1 MLTQQFV
8 ALAMVFNG
16 LADAPPPCNL
26 RNVLQSEVVELVTQ
40 LDRDWPIPADSQ
52 YIALSRAARE
62 RMKQAKESD
71 STPSLLQRA
80 VMISYTLHNAPDRV
94 QALGDNPFE
103 AGSLPF
109 NELALRLVDPGVK
122 NANPPALSTS
132 DEQKLCVLIKSGGL
146 RGPTAR

>member
-1 MLTQQFV
+1 MLTQQFMM
-8 ALAMVFNG
+8 LAVVFNG
-16 LADAPPPCNL
+16 LADAPPSCNL
-26 RNVLQSEVVELVTQ
+26 RSVLQTEVSELVTQ
-40 LDRDWPIPADSQ
+40 LDRDWPLPADSE

-80 VMISYTLHNAPDRV
+80 VMISYTLHNSPDRV
-94 QALGDNPFE
+94 QALGDSPFE
-103 AGSLPF
+103 AGALSF
-109 NELALRLVDPGVK
+109 NELALRLVAPEVK
-122 NANPPALSTS
+122 NVNPPALNTG